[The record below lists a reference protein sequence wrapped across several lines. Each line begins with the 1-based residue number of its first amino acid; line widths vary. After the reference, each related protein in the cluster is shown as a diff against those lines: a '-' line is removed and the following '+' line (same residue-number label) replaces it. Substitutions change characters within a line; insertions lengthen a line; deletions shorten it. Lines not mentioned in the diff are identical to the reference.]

1 MITDRMRI
9 NHADGESLPDYGSL
23 YLVKFNKLTHVN
35 DYGGSNTDDVS
46 KLDLITNASAGSTCL
61 FANGDI
67 YRREL
72 DGWAKFGEE
81 EETAAAS
88 NSASPASLNL
98 SPLDINR
105 NDLTNETG
113 ASDIEETPEEMTVEP
128 IIDNEDMV

>member
-1 MITDRMRI
+1 MYVDRMGVT
-9 NHADGESLPDYGSL
+9 HEDGENVPDYGSL
-23 YLVKFNKLTHVN
+23 YIISRDLRNVCEF
-35 DYGGSNTDDVS
+35 GGSDTSDAE
-46 KLDLITNASAGSTCL
+46 KLSMLTSAAAGSTCL
-61 FANGDI
+61 FSNGDI
-67 YRREL
+67 YRLEL

-105 NDLTNETG
+105 NDLMNKTG
-113 ASDIEETPEEMTVEP
+113 SSDIEETPEEMTVEP